1 MEKIILDKETIEKL
15 EEFEKKVL
23 KHRIRY
29 YAKNGE
35 LILDDFYAMLDEAI
49 DVYTE
54 LEEENDKLKTEIF
67 YNTSREDDYE

>member
-1 MEKIILDKETIEKL
+1 MEKIILDEETIEKL

-23 KHRIRY
+23 KYRKRF
-29 YAKNGE
+29 YAINNE
-35 LILDDFYAMLDEAI
+35 LTLDDFYGMLDEAI
-49 DVYTE
+49 DTYKE